1 MIIEKTVTFDEPIQ
15 KIWDNIMDMDG
26 VIRCMPG
33 VKSVEA
39 VGEDH
44 YRVAM
49 EQKVGFIPVKFNLD
63 LKITSLQAPT
73 HIETTADGTAAGGMG
88 KAFQKQSLDLVQI
101 SDSKTELR
109 YKGDLNVSGRMGTFG
124 QRVLGG
130 KTNSVSEEFLKN
142 FINKYGLAVSPSQ

>member
-1 MIIEKTVTFDEPIQ
+1 MIIEKTVIFDEPIQ
-15 KIWDNIMDMDG
+15 KIWEKIMDMEG

-39 VGEDH
+39 GDANH
-44 YRVAM
+44 YRVVM

-63 LKITSLQAPT
+63 LKVTNLQAPT
-73 HIETTADGTAAGGMG
+73 HIETAADGTAVGGMG
-88 KAFQKQSLDLVQI
+88 KAFQKQSLDLLQL

-109 YKGDLNVSGRMGTFG
+109 YKGDLNVSGRIGTFG

-130 KTNSVSEEFLKN
+130 KINSVSEEFLKN
-142 FINKYGLAVSPSQ
+142 FITKYGLAVSAS

>member
-1 MIIEKTVTFDEPIQ
+1 MIIEKTVTFNEPVQ
-15 KIWDNIMDMDG
+15 KIWDKIMDMEG

-39 VGEDH
+39 ADANR

-63 LKITSLQAPT
+63 LKVTNLQAPT
-73 HIETTADGTAAGGMG
+73 HIETAADGTAAGGMG

-101 SDSKTELR
+101 SENQTELR
-109 YKGDLNVSGRMGTFG
+109 YKGDLNISGRIGTFG
-124 QRVLGG
+124 QRVMGG
-130 KTNSVSEEFLKN
+130 KINSVSEEFLKN
-142 FINKYGLAVSPSQ
+142 FITRYELAVSA